1 MKNEQLSGGTS
12 SIRPSVD
19 DWLQG
24 VWERFYVQYAV
35 PAMKQ
40 HPEASALSQLQA
52 KIEEQLKNSLTAE
65 HYQLV
70 LDWEDVKNRWHAL
83 EVERMYEL
91 GVKVGIRIQQ
101 EYDQFTKL
109 P

>member
-1 MKNEQLSGGTS
+1 
-12 SIRPSVD
+12 
-19 DWLQG
+19 
-24 VWERFYVQYAV
+24 
-35 PAMKQ
+35 MKQ
-40 HPEASALSQLQA
+40 HPESSALSQLLA

-65 HYQLV
+65 QYQLV
-70 LDWEDVKNRWHAL
+70 LDWEDVKNRWHTL
-83 EVERMYEL
+83 EVEHMYEL

>member
-1 MKNEQLSGGTS
+1 VKNEQPSGGTS
-12 SIRPSVD
+12 PFRPSVD
-19 DWLQG
+19 DWLQE
-24 VWERFYVQYAV
+24 VWERFYVQYAAT
-35 PAMKQ
+35 AMKQ
-40 HPEASALSQLQA
+40 HPESSALSQLMA

-65 HYQLV
+65 QYQLV

-101 EYDQFTKL
+101 EYDQFTKM